1 MDENSNQS
9 DWVFGLS
16 IPLFSAQ
23 PVCHTDQCDGLWD
36 GFWSARQN
44 IWYYFTTIQKTW
56 EKNYTFFQKTIEK
69 SVQSS

>member
-23 PVCHTDQCDGLWD
+23 PVSFMLHMPGPLTVNMG
-36 GFWSARQN
+36 G
-44 IWYYFTTIQKTW
+44 K
-56 EKNYTFFQKTIEK
+56 
-69 SVQSS
+69 